1 MSTPCF
7 VRPSFGKDAL
17 NFENP
22 VDIFLDE
29 EKTVRNIFKIIF
41 RAPDFF
47 TRLWL
52 YIPTL
57 QNNLEMLPQPGDMET
72 ILGHLLGPIIDR
84 LPKLFFLAIDQDL

>member
-1 MSTPCF
+1 MPTPCF

-22 VDIFLDE
+22 FDIFLDE
-29 EKTVRNIFKIIF
+29 EKTVRHIFKIIF

-47 TRLWL
+47 TWLWL

-57 QNNLEMLPQPGDMET
+57 QNNLEMLPQPGDMDT
-72 ILGHLLGPIIDR
+72 ILEHLLGPIIDR
-84 LPKLFFLAIDQDL
+84 FPKLLFWAIYQDL

>member
-29 EKTVRNIFKIIF
+29 GKNSPKHI
-41 RAPDFF
+41 
-47 TRLWL
+47 
-52 YIPTL
+52 
-57 QNNLEMLPQPGDMET
+57 QNYFQGS
-72 ILGHLLGPIIDR
+72 
-84 LPKLFFLAIDQDL
+84 

>member
-22 VDIFLDE
+22 FDSFLDE

-41 RAPDFF
+41 RASDFF

-57 QNNLEMLPQPGDMET
+57 QNHSKMQPQPGDME
-72 ILGHLLGPIIDR
+72 PI
-84 LPKLFFLAIDQDL
+84 